1 MKNLKTFE
9 GFDPMERTNLPEDYA
24 KDLLPR
30 LIAIKAEQG
39 KFTEEDF
46 FKYARE
52 KGIPEKEIDAT
63 FHYIVNKGDEVG
75 FSFDMED
82 DEEDGDYEEG
92 EIYLK
97 Q

>member
-9 GFDPMERTNLPEDYA
+9 SFDPMERTNLPEEFA

-30 LIAIKAEQG
+30 LIAIKNEKG
-39 KFTEEDF
+39 RFTEQDF
-46 FKYARE
+46 FKYAEE
-52 KGIPEKEIDAT
+52 KGIPKEEIDAT

-82 DEEDGDYEEG
+82 DEEDDYEEG
-92 EIYLK
+92 EMYLK
-97 Q
+97 K